1 MTYTVT
7 RTDGTTLA
15 TVLDGT
21 INTNASPLVLVGKNY
36 AGYGLFLNE
45 NVVHLTENFANTSE
59 PNAPMIGQL
68 WFNKSNN
75 TLNMYDGTR
84 FKRINGATSSTSAP
98 PGPIVGD
105 FWYDTNSTQ
114 LNVWSGSAWILIGPL
129 FSPATGRS
137 GAIPEILTDTGN
149 VTHVVTN
156 LYVEGNIVG
165 VVSRSQQF
173 TSVTPIPGFG
183 SNIVR
188 PGLNLADTSAVPNI
202 AFQGAATN
210 SQRLNNLT
218 ETDFLRSTVVAGG
231 ITSTVNQLGVNNAN
245 GVFVGST
252 LANASIRVYA
262 DGEAGNAFVENNA
275 SNKNINF
282 RANLGGTPTTVF
294 TVDGTTG
301 IATFADRLSVS
312 SITKTGGNG
321 VGNIGSVG
329 NTFNRVFATSTD
341 SLAVNGLT
349 DAAFL
354 RATAVGG
361 GITSTVN
368 QLGVNNANGVFIGS
382 ASTSAARVY
391 TDAIAGNA
399 FVENT
404 SLDKNINFRVN
415 RGGTGNTVFTINGA
429 SATADFLD
437 RITLSSI
444 TKTGANTVGNIG
456 QTNNRFGTIFGTS
469 TTATYADLAEYY
481 ESDAAYEPGTVV
493 VFGGS
498 KEVTQSTVAG
508 DARVAGVISTDP
520 AFVMN
525 CQLESDNRA
534 LVALTGRV
542 PTKVKGPVAKGDMMI
557 SSTDGY
563 ARACA
568 TPTIGTVIG
577 KSLENFNGE
586 TGIIEVVVGRM

>member
-245 GVFVGST
+245 GVF
-252 LANASIRVYA
+252 
-262 DGEAGNAFVENNA
+262 
-275 SNKNINF
+275 
-282 RANLGGTPTTVF
+282 
-294 TVDGTTG
+294 
-301 IATFADRLSVS
+301 
-312 SITKTGGNG
+312 
-321 VGNIGSVG
+321 
-329 NTFNRVFATSTD
+329 
-341 SLAVNGLT
+341 
-349 DAAFL
+349 
-354 RATAVGG
+354 
-361 GITSTVN
+361 
-368 QLGVNNANGVFIGS
+368 IGS